1 VPPEL
6 TAVLAALA
14 VQASPGDF
22 AAAER
27 LLGGSFSGLADVRR
41 NPVATIDAAELTCQ
55 EVRDQLSGLPIGQ
68 DAELHVA
75 WIAERLGA
83 RMSFATFTANAGD
96 LWFPAMDDIAC
107 VLHSAGQLLGLVLD
121 HEELIT
127 LSRLGASHVARHPGH
142 AGHKRGVRDGWPGSL
157 DGRFL
162 ALLALV
168 RDGSGLRDARQLD
181 LLISARYRPREGRT
195 VLDELI
201 ELERRGLVRREAG
214 GTGYRWTVTDAG
226 SEALS

>member
-1 VPPEL
+1 MPPDL

-27 LLGGSFSGLADVRR
+27 LLGGSFSGLADIRR
-41 NPVATIDAAELTCQ
+41 NPVATIDAIELTGQ
-55 EVRDQLSGLPIGQ
+55 EVTDQLSALPIGHG
-68 DAELHVA
+68 AELHVA

-83 RMSFATFTANAGD
+83 RMSFATFAANAGD

-107 VLHSAGQLLGLVLD
+107 VLSSAGQLLVLVLD

-127 LSRLGASHVARHPGH
+127 LSRLGASPAARYPGH

-157 DGRFL
+157 DARFL

-168 RDGSGLRDARQLD
+168 RDGTGLRDARQLD
-181 LLISARYRPREGRT
+181 LLISARFRPREGRT

-201 ELERRGLVRREAG
+201 ELERRGFVRRAAG
-214 GTGYRWTVTDAG
+214 GTGYRWAVTDAG

>member
-27 LLGGSFSGLADVRR
+27 LLGGSFSGLADIRR
-41 NPVATIDAAELTCQ
+41 NPVVRIDAAELTGQ
-55 EVRDQLSGLPIGQ
+55 EIRDQLSGLPIGP

-83 RMSFATFTANAGD
+83 RMSFATFAANIGD

-107 VLHSAGQLLGLVLD
+107 LLYSAGQLLVLVLD

-127 LSRLGASHVARHPGH
+127 LSRLGVSQAARYTGH
-142 AGHKRGVRDGWPGSL
+142 ERGVRDGWPGSL
-157 DGRFL
+157 DARFL

-168 RDGSGLRDARQLD
+168 RDGTGLRDARQLD
-181 LLISARYRPREGRT
+181 LMISARFRPREGRT

-201 ELERRGLVRREAG
+201 ELERRGLVRRAAG
-214 GTGYRWTVTDAG
+214 GTGYRWAVTDAG